1 MTDPASGNNSATD
14 TDTLTASV
22 DLAMT
27 KILTTPPP
35 INLGADVDFSLTA
48 TNDGPSSATLV
59 TVVDTLPAGLVYVS
73 NDCGANFFD
82 PTLVW
87 SVGVL
92 GAGASQTCNVTATVS
107 LVGLITNVATA
118 AGGENDPVPDNNS
131 DSFEV
136 TTHPAGFIFADGF
149 ETADTSRWDP
159 VVP

>member
-1 MTDPASGNNSATD
+1 
-14 TDTLTASV
+14 
-22 DLAMT
+22 MT

-35 INLGADVDFSLTA
+35 INLDADVEFSLTV

-59 TVVDTLPAGLVYVS
+59 AVADTLPAGLVYVS

-107 LVGLITNVATA
+107 LVGLITNVATV
-118 AGGENDPVPDNNS
+118 AGGENDPVPANNS

-136 TTHPAGFIFADGF
+136 TTHPAGFLFADGF
-149 ETADTSRWDP
+149 ETADTSRWDA